1 MFQLSENVCIA
12 LYGSNLCRCFTNFSY
27 VWHMYGTTAK
37 GPQVSPHPPP
47 LPATSQA
54 PQ

>member
-12 LYGSNLCRCFTNFSY
+12 LYGSSLCRCFTNFSY
-27 VWHMYGTTAK
+27 VWHMYMVLQ
-37 GPQVSPHPPP
+37 PRVPRFPPTP